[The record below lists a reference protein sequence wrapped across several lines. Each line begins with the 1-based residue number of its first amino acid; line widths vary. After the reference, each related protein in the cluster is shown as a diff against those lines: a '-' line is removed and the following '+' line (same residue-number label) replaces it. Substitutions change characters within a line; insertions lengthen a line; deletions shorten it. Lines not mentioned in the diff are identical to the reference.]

1 MDKVDNSLVNLV
13 IEMSNRIYLAE
24 SRCHDLQ
31 KELDKVNFEYKELS
45 EEYTILKDKV
55 KY

>member
-24 SRCHDLQ
+24 SRCQDLQ
-31 KELDKVNFEYKELS
+31 NELNKVNFEYKELF
-45 EEYTILKDKV
+45 EEYTILKDKA